1 MRVLSNTELQGAATG
16 TSFYNDTVSATPQEL
31 IELIGPPTYD
41 SNKGEDKV
49 NLEWV
54 CKNEYGETVT
64 IYDWKHYQPLA
75 MNELVNWHLGAKD
88 GLQTG
93 KAKRELEA
101 ALKMMREIDSWS
113 EEQIETLRQ
122 IVPKEIWQE
131 K

>member
-1 MRVLSNTELQGAATG
+1 MRVLSQAELQGAATG
-16 TSFYNDTVSATPQEL
+16 TSFYNDTVSATAQEL

-54 CKNEYGETVT
+54 CKNEYGEIVTV
-64 IYDWKHYQPLA
+64 YDWKYYRPLT
-75 MNELVNWHLGAKD
+75 MGEMVNWHLGAKD
-88 GLQTG
+88 GLQTT

-122 IVPKEIWQE
+122 IVPKAIWQE

>member
-1 MRVLSNTELQGAATG
+1 MLVLPKAELQGAATG
-16 TSFYNDTVSATPQEL
+16 TSFYNDTVSATAQEL

-41 SNKGEDKV
+41 NNKGEDKV

-64 IYDWKHYQPLA
+64 VYDWKYYRPLA
-75 MNELVNWHLGAKD
+75 MNELVNWHLGAND
-88 GLQTG
+88 GLQTS

-122 IVPKEIWQE
+122 IVPKAIWEE

>member
-1 MRVLSNTELQGAATG
+1 MLVLSKAELQGAATG
-16 TSFYNDTVSATPQEL
+16 TSFYNDTVSATAQEL

-41 SNKGEDKV
+41 NNKGKDKV

-64 IYDWKHYQPLA
+64 VYDWKYYRPLA

-88 GLQTG
+88 GLQTT
-93 KAKRELEA
+93 KAKRELET
-101 ALKMMREIDSWS
+101 ALKIMREIDSWS
-113 EEQIETLRQ
+113 EDQIETLRQ
-122 IVPKEIWQE
+122 IVPKAIWEE

>member
-1 MRVLSNTELQGAATG
+1 MLVLSKAKLQGAATG
-16 TSFYNDTVSATPQEL
+16 TSFYNDTVSATAQEL
-31 IELIGPPTYD
+31 IKLIGPPTYD
-41 SNKGEDKV
+41 NNKGEYKV

-64 IYDWKHYQPLA
+64 VYDWKYYRPLA

-88 GLQTG
+88 GLQTT
-93 KAKRELEA
+93 KAKRELET
-101 ALKMMREIDSWS
+101 ALKIMREIDSWS

-122 IVPKEIWQE
+122 IVPKAIWEE

>member
-1 MRVLSNTELQGAATG
+1 MRVLSHTELQGAATG
-16 TSFYNDTVSATPQEL
+16 TSFYDDTVSATAQEL

-41 SNKGEDKV
+41 NNKGEDKV

-75 MNELVNWHLGAKD
+75 MNQLVNWHLGAKD
-88 GLQTG
+88 SLQTT

-113 EEQIETLRQ
+113 GEQIETLRQ
-122 IVPKEIWQE
+122 IVPKAIWEE

>member
-1 MRVLSNTELQGAATG
+1 MRVLSHTELQGAATG

-41 SNKGEDKV
+41 SNNGENKV

-101 ALKMMREIDSWS
+101 ALQTWREIDSWP
-113 EEQIETLRQ
+113 EEIWDYLRQ
-122 IVPKEIWQE
+122 IIPKEIWQT